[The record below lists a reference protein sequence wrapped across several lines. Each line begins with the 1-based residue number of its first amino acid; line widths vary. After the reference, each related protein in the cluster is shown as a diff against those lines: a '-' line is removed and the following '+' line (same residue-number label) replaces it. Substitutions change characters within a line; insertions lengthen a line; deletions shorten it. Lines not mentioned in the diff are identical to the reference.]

1 MYGWEFE
8 ALVKGSYLRTI
19 DELERDA
26 SQLFNQRYV
35 ENAKRPKINKIFDR
49 KKLEKQ
55 LENSGTVAPQEA
67 RLERTRLLKR
77 MQKAFS

>member
-8 ALVKGSYLRTI
+8 ALVRGSYLRTI

-26 SQLFNQRYV
+26 NQLFNQRYV

-49 KKLEKQ
+49 KKLERQ
-55 LENSGTVAPQEA
+55 LDNNKIKDTKRESI
-67 RLERTRLLKR
+67 ERTQLLER